1 MTDSGHAIIV
11 IAVMGLAVLATRIVP
26 VLVFGRG
33 EKVPEFI
40 LYLGR
45 VVPYTAMGLL
55 IVYCLRDMP
64 VLEAP
69 HGLPEIIA
77 LAVVTGTYLWRRNT
91 IFSVVIGTALYMFL
105 VQSVYTCFSCSRSS
119 DRFTLNG
126 CPGRYG
132 ETD

>member
-1 MTDSGHAIIV
+1 MTDHRHAMIV

-26 VLVFGRG
+26 VLIFGRG

-55 IVYCLRDMP
+55 IVYCLRDVP

-69 HGLPEIIA
+69 HGLPEAIS
-77 LAVVTGTYLWRRNT
+77 LAVVTVTYLWKRNS
-91 IFSVVIGTALYMFL
+91 ILSVVIGTALYMFL
-105 VQSVYTCFSCSRSS
+105 VQSVF
-119 DRFTLNG
+119 G
-126 CPGRYG
+126 
-132 ETD
+132 

>member
-1 MTDSGHAIIV
+1 MII
-11 IAVMGLAVLATRIVP
+11 ILVMGLMTLATRIVP
-26 VLVFGRG
+26 VLLFGRG

-105 VQSVYTCFSCSRSS
+105 VQSVF
-119 DRFTLNG
+119 
-126 CPGRYG
+126 
-132 ETD
+132 

>member
-1 MTDSGHAIIV
+1 MTDHRHAMIV

-26 VLVFGRG
+26 VLIFGRG

-69 HGLPEIIA
+69 YGLPEIIS
-77 LAVVTGTYLWRRNT
+77 LAVVTGTYLWKRNT
-91 IFSVVIGTALYMFL
+91 ILSVVIGTVLYMFL
-105 VQSVYTCFSCSRSS
+105 VQSIF
-119 DRFTLNG
+119 
-126 CPGRYG
+126 
-132 ETD
+132 

>member
-1 MTDSGHAIIV
+1 MTDHRHAMIV

-26 VLVFGRG
+26 VLIFGRG

-69 HGLPEIIA
+69 HGLPEIIS
-77 LAVVTGTYLWRRNT
+77 LAVVTGTYLWKRNS
-91 IFSVVIGTALYMFL
+91 ILSVVIGTALYMFL
-105 VQSVYTCFSCSRSS
+105 VQSIF
-119 DRFTLNG
+119 
-126 CPGRYG
+126 
-132 ETD
+132 